1 MKLLFNE
8 SVGTTPDPLR
18 ADAGVISRDPLAHR
32 ERQTLRS
39 TAHLTSSLRG
49 MSTTKLVWL
58 TFHEN
63 QALPYQLTEYA
74 VRAA

>member
-8 SVGTTPDPLR
+8 SLVTTPDPLG
-18 ADAGVISRDPLAHR
+18 ADAGIISRDPLSQR
-32 ERQTLRS
+32 KTDTLRS

-49 MSTTKLVWL
+49 MSTTKLVWF
-58 TFHEN
+58 TFHDN
-63 QALPYQLTEYA
+63 QALPYQLAEYA